1 VNKPTAAARPQRTTR
16 RASAAGILFALAG
29 IVLIVVPLGSSTHSP
44 PGEDAAHVLAFWIP
58 GLLLIGLGAVL
69 YRTLLRR
76 RTAVVLAIAL
86 TGIWLMHPVCD
97 PIADAEVPRFETVIP
112 LEQRARQGEP
122 FRKLVGH
129 WYQCKSWIAR
139 QFFF

>member
-1 VNKPTAAARPQRTTR
+1 MSLPATAQPRRPSRCAAA
-16 RASAAGILFALAG
+16 AAILLVLAG
-29 IVLIVVPLGSSTHSP
+29 TVLIVLPLGSNTDSP
-44 PGEDAAHVLAFWIP
+44 PGRDAAHVITFWVP
-58 GLLLIGLGAVL
+58 GLLLIAMGSVL
-69 YRTLLRR
+69 YRTLLRP

-97 PIADAEVPRFETVIP
+97 PIHDADVPRFETVIP

-122 FRKLVGH
+122 FRKMDGH
-129 WYQCKSWIAR
+129 WYQCKSWISR